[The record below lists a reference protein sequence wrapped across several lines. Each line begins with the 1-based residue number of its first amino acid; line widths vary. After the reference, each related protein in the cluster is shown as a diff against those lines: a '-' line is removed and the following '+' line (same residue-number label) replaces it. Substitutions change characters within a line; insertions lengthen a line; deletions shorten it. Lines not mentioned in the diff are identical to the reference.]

1 MKLFGRGISFPTRKF
16 SGGRISFLTLK
27 FSGGRISFLTLKL
40 FGWGRTTLTF
50 GRIFGRLLLF
60 GLVRGKRLQLRLFGG
75 GLLPCNWL
83 HLGRSWLD
91 RFGGFHRFGLR
102 HRFGGLPMFGTRLLF
117 ALNMP
122 LCFWLVPSFCNWLRR
137 FR

>member
-1 MKLFGRGISFPTRKF
+1 M
-16 SGGRISFLTLK
+16 
-27 FSGGRISFLTLKL
+27 
-40 FGWGRTTLTF
+40 TF
-50 GRIFGRLLLF
+50 GRIFGRLHWFGVVWFGWLLLF
-60 GLVRGKRLQLRLFGG
+60 GRLSF
-75 GLLPCNWL
+75 CNWL

-102 HRFGGLPMFGTRLLF
+102 HRFSGLSMFGIRLLF

-122 LCFWLVPSFCNWLRR
+122 LCFWLVPSFGNWQHR

>member
-1 MKLFGRGISFPTRKF
+1 M
-16 SGGRISFLTLK
+16 
-27 FSGGRISFLTLKL
+27 
-40 FGWGRTTLTF
+40 TF

-60 GLVRGKRLQLRLFGG
+60 GLVRFGWLLLFGR
-75 GLLPCNWL
+75 LSFCNWL

-102 HRFGGLPMFGTRLLF
+102 HRFSGLSMFGIRLLF
-117 ALNMP
+117 ALKSL
-122 LCFWLVPSFCNWLRR
+122 LCFWLGLSFGNWLRR

>member
-1 MKLFGRGISFPTRKF
+1 M
-16 SGGRISFLTLK
+16 
-27 FSGGRISFLTLKL
+27 
-40 FGWGRTTLTF
+40 TF
-50 GRIFGRLLLF
+50 GRVFGRLHWFGGLPRL
-60 GLVRGKRLQLRLFGG
+60 GLVWGKRLQLRLSGG

-102 HRFGGLPMFGTRLLF
+102 HRFSGLSMFGIRLRF

-122 LCFWLVPSFCNWLRR
+122 LCFWLVPSFGNWQHR

>member
-1 MKLFGRGISFPTRKF
+1 MRRFV
-16 SGGRISFLTLK
+16 
-27 FSGGRISFLTLKL
+27 
-40 FGWGRTTLTF
+40 
-50 GRIFGRLLLF
+50 
-60 GLVRGKRLQLRLFGG
+60 LVRGKRLQLRLSGG

-117 ALNMP
+117 ALKSL
-122 LCFWLVPSFCNWLRR
+122 LCFWLVLSFCNWLRR

>member
-1 MKLFGRGISFPTRKF
+1 MPTMKLFGR
-16 SGGRISFLTLK
+16 
-27 FSGGRISFLTLKL
+27 GRISFLTLKL

-60 GLVRGKRLQLRLFGG
+60 GLVRFGWLLLFGR
-75 GLLPCNWL
+75 LSLCNWL

-102 HRFGGLPMFGTRLLF
+102 HRFSGLSMFGIRLLF

-122 LCFWLVPSFCNWLRR
+122 LSFRLVPSFGNWQHR